1 MQESAHLPV
10 RRQSPSAERNR
21 DPILQVLRR
30 VLPPAGTVLEIASG
44 TGQHAIHFAAALPG
58 IRWQPSDT
66 DADARDSVEAW
77 RREASLPNLAVPLML
92 DVHQAP
98 WPLPVGATP
107 LAAMVCINMI
117 HISPWTA
124 TQALFEGARQ
134 HLAPD
139 GVLYLYGPYKRDGR
153 HTAPSNA
160 AFDTQLRTNDP
171 RWGIRD
177 LADVEALAG
186 TMGFVLA
193 EIVEMP
199 ANNLSVVFRR
209 GQ

>member
-1 MQESAHLPV
+1 MQESAHSPV
-10 RRQSPSAERNR
+10 RRRSPSAERNR
-21 DPILQVLRR
+21 DPILQVLTR

-58 IRWQPSDT
+58 ITWQPSDK

-77 RREASLPNLAVPLML
+77 QRDAALSNLAAPLTL
-92 DVHQAP
+92 DVHHMP
-98 WPLPVGATP
+98 WPLPSPSEP
-107 LAAMVCINMI
+107 LAAIVCVNMI

-134 HLAPD
+134 YLAPH
-139 GVLYLYGPYKRDGR
+139 GVLYLYGPYKRDGQ

-160 AFDTQLRTNDP
+160 AFDTQLRTSDP

-177 LADVEALAG
+177 LADVEALAQP
-186 TMGFVLA
+186 MGLTLA
-193 EIVEMP
+193 EVVEMP

-209 GQ
+209 TQ